1 MKKVIDFIK
10 DIRREMGKVTW
21 HSRKQVVR
29 LTATVIIISLT
40 IGMFLQLM
48 DITLQYILTQF
59 T

>member
-10 DIRREMGKVTW
+10 DIKREMGKVTW
-21 HSRKQVVR
+21 HSRKQVVK
-29 LTATVIIISLT
+29 LTATVLLVSLT

-48 DITLQYILTQF
+48 DIALQYILTQF